1 MAVRRQYTALQIDQ
15 LRDHG
20 RHAIGD
26 GLYLEIDSAGKRETH
41 HHRFAFITDEYCWL
55 GEPGCAF

>member
-26 GLYLEIDSAGKRETH
+26 GLYLEIDSAGKRETL
-41 HHRFAFITDEYCWL
+41 HHRFAFVTNVYCWL
-55 GEPGCAF
+55 GEMGSAF